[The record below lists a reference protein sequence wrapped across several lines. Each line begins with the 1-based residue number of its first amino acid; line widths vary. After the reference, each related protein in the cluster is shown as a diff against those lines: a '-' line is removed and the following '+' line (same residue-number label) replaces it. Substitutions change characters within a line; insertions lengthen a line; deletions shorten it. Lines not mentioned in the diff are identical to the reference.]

1 MAQKV
6 HEVMTRAPVTVS
18 GQSNLTDAARMM
30 RDRDI
35 GDLFVMDDAEL
46 RGMLTDRDIVV
57 RAAAD
62 GRDLNRTKV
71 DEVCSRD
78 IVDISPNDDA
88 DQAVMM
94 MRARSVR
101 RVPVMDGGKLVGVV
115 SLSDMSVERDNR
127 SALAD
132 ISTSQPNH

>member
-18 GQSNLTDAARMM
+18 SQASLTDAARMM

-35 GDLFVMDDAEL
+35 GDLFVMDDGKL
-46 RGMLTDRDIVV
+46 RGVITDRDIVV

-62 GRDLNRTKV
+62 ARDLARTMV

-78 IVDISPNDDA
+78 VVDISPNDDA
-88 DQAVMM
+88 DRAVML

-101 RVPVMDGGKLVGVV
+101 RVPVMDAGQLVGVV
-115 SLSDMSVERDNR
+115 ALSDMSVERDSR

-132 ISTSQPNH
+132 ISTAQPNH

>member
-6 HEVMTRAPVTVS
+6 HEVMTRSPVTVS
-18 GQSNLTDAARMM
+18 GQASLTDAARMM

-35 GDLFVMDDAEL
+35 GDLFVMDDDKL

-62 GRDLNRTKV
+62 ARDLTRTMV
-71 DEVCSRD
+71 DEVSSKD

-88 DQAVMM
+88 DQAVML
-94 MRARSVR
+94 MRARAVR
-101 RVPVMDGGKLVGVV
+101 RVPVVDSGKLVGVV
-115 SLSDMSVERDNR
+115 ALSDMSVERESR

-132 ISTSQPNH
+132 ISTAQPNH

>member
-6 HEVMTRAPVTVS
+6 HEVMTRSPATVS
-18 GQSNLTDAARMM
+18 GQASLTDAARMM

-35 GDLFVMDDAEL
+35 GDLFVMDDGKL
-46 RGMLTDRDIVV
+46 RGILTDRDIVV

-62 GRDLNRTKV
+62 ARDLTRTMV
-71 DEVCSRD
+71 DEVASHD

-94 MRARSVR
+94 MRARAVR
-101 RVPVMDGGKLVGVV
+101 RVPVMDGGNLVGVV
-115 SLSDMSVERDNR
+115 SLGDMSVERDNR

>member
-6 HEVMTRAPVTVS
+6 HEVMTRSPVTVS
-18 GQSNLTDAARMM
+18 GQASLTDAARMM

-35 GDLFVMDDAEL
+35 GDLFVMDDGKL
-46 RGMLTDRDIVV
+46 RGVLTDRDIVV

-62 GRDLNRTKV
+62 ARDLTRTMV
-71 DEVCSRD
+71 DEVASHD

-88 DQAVMM
+88 DRAVML
-94 MRARSVR
+94 MRARAVR
-101 RVPVMDGGKLVGVV
+101 RVPVMDDGQLVGVV
-115 SLSDMSVERDNR
+115 ALSDMSVERDNR

-132 ISTSQPNH
+132 ISTAQPNH

>member
-35 GDLFVMDDAEL
+35 GDLFVMDDAQL
-46 RGMLTDRDIVV
+46 RGVLTDRDIVV

-62 GRDLNRTKV
+62 GRDLNSTMV

-88 DQAVMM
+88 DQAVML
-94 MRARSVR
+94 MRARAVR